1 MKLEREM
8 MRGAGPTALLQLLS
22 AGEKYGYE
30 IIEALTQQS
39 AGVFELGQSTLYPML
54 YNLEAKKL
62 VASKKKTGP
71 NGRTR
76 RYYRL
81 TAKGEKKLNADRE
94 QWAAVIKGLGAL
106 GVTRGRALAPPNGGH
121 HRPDVFPGLAL
132 EGGAQ

>member
-30 IIEALTQQS
+30 IIEALTQHS

-62 VASKKKTGP
+62 VASRKKEGP

-81 TAKGEKKLNADRE
+81 TTKGKKKLDADRE

-106 GVTRGRALAPPNGGH
+106 GVTRTRGRASAET
-121 HRPDVFPGLAL
+121 FPGLAL
-132 EGGAQ
+132 EGGVQ